1 MFLNQGLDGS
11 MGYEIRYQFPDL
23 NILESPFQQSWKILR
38 NPYTNEQILYCYFV
52 HYPQLRANCR
62 LSMYY
67 VKVQLYIRYLISTI
81 VMGNQPIIMTHLL
94 LFYYLY
100 YIFSSPPITISARIP
115 ASVLHW
121 ILTNQVTR

>member
-1 MFLNQGLDGS
+1 
-11 MGYEIRYQFPDL
+11 
-23 NILESPFQQSWKILR
+23 
-38 NPYTNEQILYCYFV
+38 
-52 HYPQLRANCR
+52 
-62 LSMYY
+62 MYY
-67 VKVQLYIRYLISTI
+67 VKVQLYKNVPNVNYSN
-81 VMGNQPIIMTHLL
+81 GNQPIIMTHLL